1 MISTE
6 QRAWLMDQLRKS
18 LFFRGKLHEWGLIE
32 VAERIENVQGESLEW
47 DLDELYITED
57 AWNRVIHSGIK
68 PVIVFANPTVLTSIE
83 KSVSYYRML
92 AMVSQKSMNN
102 TGAST
107 VRYEQSDSIP
117 KAEYAQFIAQR
128 LNLLISNL
136 IESDYS
142 VNRREFDLWRAMAAG
157 SQAQG
162 SWQNRK
168 GDQAEYDM
176 RRELVEQ
183 LQRTGLIEDE
193 LFVNVYSRVLELRLR
208 DGRRLKMASEPD
220 VLIHAGDRLESAVE
234 VKGGIDK
241 AGVLERVGAA
251 IKSLR
256 RVKEEDPTAT
266 TILVVSQVSMTPQAR
281 NDIESNKQVVN
292 AWFAIED
299 ILRESKARNKFYQ
312 LLGLA

>member
-6 QRAWLMDQLRKS
+6 QRAWLVDQMRKS
-18 LFFRGKLHEWGLIE
+18 LFFREKLHEWGLIE
-32 VAERIENVQGESLEW
+32 VAERIESVQGESLDW
-47 DLDELYITED
+47 DLDELFIAD
-57 AWNRVIHSGIK
+57 VAWNRIIHSGIK
-68 PVIVFANPTVLTSIE
+68 PVIVFANPDVLMSIE

-107 VRYEQSDSIP
+107 VRYEQSDNIP
-117 KAEYAQFIAQR
+117 KAEYAQHLAQR
-128 LNLLISNL
+128 LNLVISSL
-136 IESDYS
+136 IESDHG

-176 RRELVEQ
+176 REELVEQ
-183 LQRTGLIEDE
+183 LRRAGLIESD
-193 LFVNVYSRVLELRLR
+193 LFVNIFSRVLELRLR
-208 DGRRLKMASEPD
+208 DGRRLKLASEPD
-220 VLIHAGDRLESAVE
+220 VLVHAGDRLESAIE

-266 TILVVSQVSMTPQAR
+266 TILLVSKVSMTPQAR

-299 ILRESKARNKFYQ
+299 IVEETQARSRFYQ
-312 LLGLA
+312 LLGLT

>member
-18 LFFRGKLHEWGLIE
+18 LFFREKLHEWGLIE

-47 DLDELYITED
+47 DFDELYITED

-162 SWQNRK
+162 SWQN
-168 GDQAEYDM
+168 M
-176 RRELVEQ
+176 
-183 LQRTGLIEDE
+183 IC
-193 LFVNVYSRVLELRLR
+193 
-208 DGRRLKMASEPD
+208 
-220 VLIHAGDRLESAVE
+220 
-234 VKGGIDK
+234 
-241 AGVLERVGAA
+241 VG
-251 IKSLR
+251 S
-256 RVKEEDPTAT
+256 
-266 TILVVSQVSMTPQAR
+266 
-281 NDIESNKQVVN
+281 
-292 AWFAIED
+292 
-299 ILRESKARNKFYQ
+299 
-312 LLGLA
+312 